1 MRNWRSIT
9 GGLQKR
15 ERDFMSAI
23 TTYTGTM
30 VDPLNPKPDQI
41 DSRDIAHALSML
53 CRANGHFKTFYS
65 VGQHCVNCM
74 QEAAA
79 RGYSRK
85 VQLACLLHDASEA
98 YLSDVTRPVKHELPQ
113 YLEIEMPLQEAI
125 WNKYLPEP
133 MTPEERKQVQD
144 IDDAMLYHEFLAL
157 MDTRLAAV
165 EPVLQ
170 AKPEFDFVGFSY
182 WETRYLQ
189 SLSLLTKAPA
199 SMGGEKEAR
208 YQALVE
214 KARLSY
220 ASYDGPPDGKNPR
233 LSWCNVCQEINL
245 WTYWQGR
252 GNLNAPIL
260 LVGQDWGCLRTK
272 DGEACIR
279 KIQLAPDGPIP
290 NYMAGNDN
298 PTDKN
303 LVQLFQEALS
313 IPIERSNS
321 NVFFTNFVLGYRNE
335 GTSGGF
341 KPDWIRH
348 DQAFFREL
356 AEIIE
361 PQVILCLG
369 RNTFEGVLTAFSKQ
383 VQIGAYNH
391 FIESDQNPVPV
402 MLNSGKTAYIFALA
416 HCGVMGTLNRNQ
428 GKDTSLNTQI
438 QDWKRI
444 RPYLEGVIHADSIT

>member
-1 MRNWRSIT
+1 M
-9 GGLQKR
+9 
-15 ERDFMSAI
+15 
-23 TTYTGTM
+23 TYTSTM
-30 VDPLNPKPDQI
+30 FDPLNPQLDQI

-98 YLSDVTRPVKHELPQ
+98 YLSDVTRPVKQELPQ
-113 YLEIEMPLQEAI
+113 YLEIEKPLQEAI

-157 MDTRLAAV
+157 MGTRLADTQ
-165 EPVLQ
+165 PILH
-170 AKPEFDFVGFSY
+170 AKPEFDFVGFPY

-199 SMGGEKEAR
+199 SIGGEKEAR
-208 YQALVE
+208 YQALIE

-233 LSWCNVCQEINL
+233 LSWCDSCQEINL

-279 KIQLAPDGPIP
+279 KIQLTPDGPIP
-290 NYMAGNDN
+290 NYMTGNDN

-313 IPIERSNS
+313 IPIERPNS

-335 GTSGGF
+335 GTNGGF

-369 RNTFEGVLTAFSKQ
+369 RNTFEGVLTSFSKQ
-383 VQIGAYNH
+383 VPIGVFNH
-391 FIESDQNPVPV
+391 FIESDQNPMPV
-402 MLNSGKTAYIFALA
+402 VLNSGKTAYIFALA

-444 RPYLEGVIHADSIT
+444 RPYLEGIIHADSIT

>member
-1 MRNWRSIT
+1 MRNWSSIT

-23 TTYTGTM
+23 MTYTGTM
-30 VDPLNPKPDQI
+30 FDPLNPKPDQI

-133 MTPEERKQVQD
+133 MTPEEQKQVQD

-157 MDTRLAAV
+157 MDTRLAAA

-170 AKPEFDFVGFSY
+170 AKPEFDFVRFSY

-189 SLSLLTKAPA
+189 LLSLLTKAPD
-199 SMGGEKEAR
+199 SMIGEKEAR

-220 ASYDGPPDGKNPR
+220 ASYDGPPDGKDPR
-233 LSWCNVCQEINL
+233 LSWCDACQEINL

-298 PTDKN
+298 STDKN
-303 LVQLFQEALS
+303 LVRLFQETLS
-313 IPIERSNS
+313 ISVETPASE
-321 NVFFTNFVLGYRNE
+321 VFFTNFVLGYRNE

-383 VQIGAYNH
+383 VQIGAFNH
-391 FIESDQNPVPV
+391 FIESDQNPIPIV
-402 MLNSGKTAYIFALA
+402 LNSGKTAYVFALA

-444 RPYLEGVIHADSIT
+444 QPYLEGVVHEY

>member
-1 MRNWRSIT
+1 
-9 GGLQKR
+9 
-15 ERDFMSAI
+15 MSAI
-23 TTYTGTM
+23 MTYTGTM
-30 VDPLNPKPDQI
+30 FDPLNPNPDQI
-41 DSRDIAHALSML
+41 DNRDIAHALSML

-98 YLSDVTRPVKHELPQ
+98 YLSDVTRPVKQELPQ
-113 YLEIEMPLQEAI
+113 YLEIEKPLQEAI
-125 WNKYLPEP
+125 WNKYLAEP
-133 MTPEERKQVQD
+133 MTPEERKQVQE

-157 MDTRLAAV
+157 MDTRLAAA

-199 SMGGEKEAR
+199 SIGGEKEAR

-214 KARLSY
+214 KALLSY

-233 LSWCNVCQEINL
+233 LSWCDACQEINL

-303 LVQLFQEALS
+303 LVRLFQEALS
-313 IPIERSNS
+313 ISVEKPNPK
-321 NVFFTNFVLGYRNE
+321 VFFTNFVLGYRNE

-391 FIESDQNPVPV
+391 FIESNQNPVPV
-402 MLNSGKTAYIFALA
+402 MLNSGKTAYVFALA

-428 GKDTSLNTQI
+428 GKDKILNTQI

>member
-1 MRNWRSIT
+1 MRNWSSIT

-23 TTYTGTM
+23 MTYTGTM
-30 VDPLNPKPDQI
+30 FDPLNPKPDQI

-98 YLSDVTRPVKHELPQ
+98 YLSDVTRPVKQELPQ
-113 YLEIEMPLQEAI
+113 YLEIEKPLQEAI
-125 WNKYLPEP
+125 WNKYLAEP

-157 MDTRLAAV
+157 MGTRLADTQ
-165 EPVLQ
+165 PVLH
-170 AKPEFDFVGFSY
+170 ANPEFDFVGFSY

-199 SMGGEKEAR
+199 SIGGEKEAR
-208 YQALVE
+208 YQALIE

-233 LSWCNVCQEINL
+233 LSWCNACQEINL

-260 LVGQDWGCLRTK
+260 LVGQDWGCLRTI

-279 KIQLAPDGPIP
+279 KIQLAPNGPIP
-290 NYMAGNDN
+290 DYMTGNDN

-313 IPIERSNS
+313 ISVETPASE
-321 NVFFTNFVLGYRNE
+321 VFFTNFVLGYRNE

-341 KPDWIRH
+341 KQDWVRH
-348 DQAFFREL
+348 DKDYFREL
-356 AEIIE
+356 TEIIE
-361 PQVILCLG
+361 PKVILCLG
-369 RNTFEGVLTAFSKQ
+369 RNTFEGVLTAFRKQ
-383 VQIGAYNH
+383 VQIGAFNH

-402 MLNSGKTAYIFALA
+402 VLNSGKTAYIFALA

-444 RPYLEGVIHADSIT
+444 QPYLEGVIHGDSIT

>member
-1 MRNWRSIT
+1 
-9 GGLQKR
+9 
-15 ERDFMSAI
+15 MSAI

-98 YLSDVTRPVKHELPQ
+98 YLSDVTRPVKQELPQ
-113 YLEIEMPLQEAI
+113 YLKIEKPLQEAI

-133 MTPEERKQVQD
+133 MTPEERKQVQE

-157 MDTRLAAV
+157 MDTRLAAA

-199 SMGGEKEAR
+199 SIGGEKEAR

-214 KARLSY
+214 KALLSY

-233 LSWCNVCQEINL
+233 LSWCDACQEINL

-279 KIQLAPDGPIP
+279 KIQLAPDGPIS

-298 PTDKN
+298 STDKN
-303 LVQLFQEALS
+303 LVRLFQEALS
-313 IPIERSNS
+313 ISLKTPASE
-321 NVFFTNFVLGYRNE
+321 VFFTNFVLGYRNE

-341 KPDWIRH
+341 KQDWVRH
-348 DQAFFREL
+348 DKEYFREL

-361 PQVILCLG
+361 PKVILCLG

-383 VQIGAYNH
+383 IQIGAFNH

-402 MLNSGKTAYIFALA
+402 MLNSGKTTYVFALA

-444 RPYLEGVIHADSIT
+444 QPYLEGVIHADSIT

>member
-1 MRNWRSIT
+1 
-9 GGLQKR
+9 
-15 ERDFMSAI
+15 MSAI
-23 TTYTGTM
+23 MTYTGTM
-30 VDPLNPKPDQI
+30 FDPLNPKPGQI

-98 YLSDVTRPVKHELPQ
+98 YLSDVTRPVKQELPQ
-113 YLEIEMPLQEAI
+113 YLEIEKPLQEAI

-157 MDTRLAAV
+157 MDTRLTAA

-170 AKPEFDFVGFSY
+170 AKLEFDFVGFSY

-189 SLSLLTKAPA
+189 SLSLLTKAPD
-199 SMGGEKEAR
+199 STGGEKEAR

-233 LSWCNVCQEINL
+233 LSWCDACQEINL

-279 KIQLAPDGPIP
+279 KIQFAPDGPIP
-290 NYMAGNDN
+290 NYMTGNDN

-303 LVQLFQEALS
+303 LVRLFQEALS
-313 IPIERSNS
+313 ISIERPNS

-335 GTSGGF
+335 GTSGDF

-361 PQVILCLG
+361 PEVILCLG
-369 RNTFEGVLTAFSKQ
+369 RSTFEGVLTAFSKP
-383 VQIGAYNH
+383 VQIGAFNH

-402 MLNSGKTAYIFALA
+402 VLNSGKTAYIFALA

-444 RPYLEGVIHADSIT
+444 QPYLEGVIHADSIT

>member
-1 MRNWRSIT
+1 M
-9 GGLQKR
+9 
-15 ERDFMSAI
+15 
-23 TTYTGTM
+23 TYTGTM
-30 VDPLNPKPDQI
+30 FDPLNPKPDQI

-79 RGYSRK
+79 KGYSRK

-113 YLEIEMPLQEAI
+113 YLEIEKPLQEAI

-133 MTPEERKQVQD
+133 MTPEERKQVQE

-157 MDTRLAAV
+157 MGTRLADTQ
-165 EPVLQ
+165 PILH

-214 KARLSY
+214 KTRLSY

-233 LSWCNVCQEINL
+233 LSWCDACQEINL

-290 NYMAGNDN
+290 NYMTGNDN

-303 LVQLFQEALS
+303 LVRLFQEALS
-313 IPIERSNS
+313 ISVETPASE
-321 NVFFTNFVLGYRNE
+321 VFFTNFVLGYRNE

-383 VQIGAYNH
+383 VQIRAYNH

-402 MLNSGKTAYIFALA
+402 MLNSGKTAYVFALA

-444 RPYLEGVIHADSIT
+444 RSYLEGVIHADSIT

>member
-199 SMGGEKEAR
+199 SIDGEKEAR

-233 LSWCNVCQEINL
+233 LSWCDACQEINL

-279 KIQLAPDGPIP
+279 KIQFAPDGPIP

-298 PTDKN
+298 STDKN
-303 LVQLFQEALS
+303 LVRLFQETLS
-313 IPIERSNS
+313 ISVETPASE
-321 NVFFTNFVLGYRNE
+321 VFFTNFVLGYRNE

-369 RNTFEGVLTAFSKQ
+369 RNTFEGVLTALSKQ
-383 VQIGAYNH
+383 VQIGAFNH
-391 FIESDQNPVPV
+391 FIESDQNPIPIV
-402 MLNSGKTAYIFALA
+402 LNSGKTAYVFALA

-444 RPYLEGVIHADSIT
+444 RPYLEGIIHADSIT

>member
-1 MRNWRSIT
+1 MRNWDNIT

-23 TTYTGTM
+23 MTYTGTM
-30 VDPLNPKPDQI
+30 FDPLNPKPDQI

-98 YLSDVTRPVKHELPQ
+98 YLSDVTRPVKQELPQ
-113 YLEIEMPLQEAI
+113 YLEIEKPLQEAI

-133 MTPEERKQVQD
+133 MTPEERKQVQE

-157 MDTRLAAV
+157 MGTRLADTQ
-165 EPVLQ
+165 PILH

-199 SMGGEKEAR
+199 SIGGEKEAH

-233 LSWCNVCQEINL
+233 LSWCNACQEINL

-272 DGEACIR
+272 DGEASIR

-313 IPIERSNS
+313 IPIERPNS

-383 VQIGAYNH
+383 VQIGAFNH
-391 FIESDQNPVPV
+391 FIESDQNPVSV
-402 MLNSGKTAYIFALA
+402 VLNSGKTSYIFALA

-444 RPYLEGVIHADSIT
+444 QPYLEGVIHGDSIT

>member
-1 MRNWRSIT
+1 M
-9 GGLQKR
+9 
-15 ERDFMSAI
+15 
-23 TTYTGTM
+23 TYTGTM
-30 VDPLNPKPDQI
+30 FDPLNPKPDQI

-113 YLEIEMPLQEAI
+113 YLEIEKPLQEAI

-157 MDTRLAAV
+157 MGTRLTAA

-233 LSWCNVCQEINL
+233 LSWCDACQEINL

-260 LVGQDWGCLRTK
+260 LVGQDWGCLRAK

-279 KIQLAPDGPIP
+279 KIHLAPDGPIP
-290 NYMAGNDN
+290 NYMTGNDN

-313 IPIERSNS
+313 IPIERPNS

-369 RNTFEGVLTAFSKQ
+369 RNTFEGVLTAFGKEKT
-383 VQIGAYNH
+383 VKIGAFNH
-391 FIESDQNPVPV
+391 FLESDDNPIPVLLQN
-402 MLNSGKTAYIFALA
+402 GKTAYIFALA
-416 HCGVMGTLNRNQ
+416 HCGAMGTLNRNQ
-428 GKDTSLNTQI
+428 GKDMRLTAQI

-444 RPYLEGVIHADSIT
+444 LPYLEGVIHGDSIT

>member
-1 MRNWRSIT
+1 MRNWSSIT

-23 TTYTGTM
+23 MTYTGTM
-30 VDPLNPKPDQI
+30 FDPLNPKPDQI

-113 YLEIEMPLQEAI
+113 YLEIEKPLQEAI

-157 MDTRLAAV
+157 MGTRLADTQ
-165 EPVLQ
+165 PILH
-170 AKPEFDFVGFSY
+170 AKPEFDFVGFPY

-199 SMGGEKEAR
+199 SVDVEKEAR

-233 LSWCNVCQEINL
+233 LSWCDACQEINL

-290 NYMAGNDN
+290 NYMTENDN

-303 LVQLFQEALS
+303 LVRLFQEALS
-313 IPIERSNS
+313 ISIERPNS

-341 KPDWIRH
+341 KPDWVRH
-348 DQAFFREL
+348 DQSFFREL

-361 PQVILCLG
+361 PKVILCLG
-369 RNTFEGVLTAFSKQ
+369 RNTFEGVLTAFSRQ
-383 VQIGAYNH
+383 VQIGAFNH
-391 FIESDQNPVPV
+391 FIESDQNPVPA

-428 GKDTSLNTQI
+428 GKDTGLNTQI

-444 RPYLEGVIHADSIT
+444 RPYLEGVVHED

>member
-1 MRNWRSIT
+1 MRNWSSIT

-23 TTYTGTM
+23 MTYTGTM
-30 VDPLNPKPDQI
+30 FDPLNPKPDQI

-113 YLEIEMPLQEAI
+113 YLEIEKPLQEAI

-133 MTPEERKQVQD
+133 MTPEEQKQVQD

-157 MDTRLAAV
+157 MDTRLAAA

-189 SLSLLTKAPA
+189 SLSLLTKTTA
-199 SMGGEKEAR
+199 SVDGGKEAR
-208 YQALVE
+208 YQALIE

-233 LSWCNVCQEINL
+233 LSWCNACQEINL

-290 NYMAGNDN
+290 DYMTGNDN

-303 LVQLFQEALS
+303 LVQLFQEALYIS
-313 IPIERSNS
+313 IERPNS

-341 KPDWIRH
+341 KLDWVRH
-348 DQAFFREL
+348 DKEYFREL

-361 PQVILCLG
+361 SKVILCLG

-383 VQIGAYNH
+383 VQIGAFNH
-391 FIESDQNPVPV
+391 FIESCQNPVPV
-402 MLNSGKTAYIFALA
+402 VLNSGKTSYIFALA

-444 RPYLEGVIHADSIT
+444 QPYLEGVVHEY

>member
-1 MRNWRSIT
+1 M

-23 TTYTGTM
+23 MTYTGTM
-30 VDPLNPKPDQI
+30 FDPLNPKPDQI

-79 RGYSRK
+79 REYSRK

-98 YLSDVTRPVKHELPQ
+98 YLSDVTRPVKQELPQ
-113 YLEIEMPLQEAI
+113 YLEIEKPLQEAI
-125 WNKYLPEP
+125 WKKYLAEP

-157 MDTRLAAV
+157 MGTKLTDTQPILH
-165 EPVLQ
+165 

-189 SLSLLTKAPA
+189 LLSQFTKAPA

-214 KARLSY
+214 KACLSY

-233 LSWCNVCQEINL
+233 LSWCDACQEINL

>member
-1 MRNWRSIT
+1 MRNWSSIT

-98 YLSDVTRPVKHELPQ
+98 YLSDITRPVKQELPQ
-113 YLEIEMPLQEAI
+113 YLEIEKPLQEAI
-125 WNKYLPEP
+125 LNKYLAEP
-133 MTPEERKQVQD
+133 LTQEEWKQVQD

-157 MDTRLAAV
+157 IDSRLAAA
-165 EPVLQ
+165 EPVLHS
-170 AKPEFDFVGFSY
+170 KPEFNFVGFSY

-189 SLSLLTKAPA
+189 SLSQLTKAPA

-233 LSWCNVCQEINL
+233 LSWCDACQEINL

>member
-1 MRNWRSIT
+1 MRNWSSILI
-9 GGLQKR
+9 GLQKR

-23 TTYTGTM
+23 MTYTGTM
-30 VDPLNPKPDQI
+30 FDPLNPKPDQI

-98 YLSDVTRPVKHELPQ
+98 YLSDVTRPVKQELPQ
-113 YLEIEMPLQEAI
+113 YLEIEEPLQEAI
-125 WNKYLPEP
+125 WNKYLSEP
-133 MTPEERKQVQD
+133 MTPEERKQVQE

-157 MDTRLAAV
+157 MDTRLAAA
-165 EPVLQ
+165 EPVLH
-170 AKPEFDFVGFSY
+170 AKPEFNFVGFSY

-189 SLSLLTKAPA
+189 LLSQLTKAPA

-233 LSWCNVCQEINL
+233 LSWCDACKEINL

-260 LVGQDWGCLRTK
+260 LVGQDWGSLRTK

-303 LVQLFQEALS
+303 LVRLFQEALS
-313 IPIERSNS
+313 ISVETPASE
-321 NVFFTNFVLGYRNE
+321 VFFTNFVLGHRNE

-369 RNTFEGVLTAFSKQ
+369 RNTFEGVLTAFRKQ
-383 VQIGAYNH
+383 VQIGAFNH

-402 MLNSGKTAYIFALA
+402 VLNSGKTAYIFALA

-428 GKDTSLNTQI
+428 GKDMSLNTQI

-444 RPYLEGVIHADSIT
+444 RPYLEGIVHADSIT

>member
-1 MRNWRSIT
+1 M
-9 GGLQKR
+9 
-15 ERDFMSAI
+15 
-23 TTYTGTM
+23 TYTSTM
-30 VDPLNPKPDQI
+30 FDPLNPQLDQI

-98 YLSDVTRPVKHELPQ
+98 YLSDVTRPVKQELPQ
-113 YLEIEMPLQEAI
+113 YLEIEKPLQEAI

-157 MDTRLAAV
+157 MGTRLADTQ
-165 EPVLQ
+165 PILH
-170 AKPEFDFVGFSY
+170 AKPEFDFVGFPY

-199 SMGGEKEAR
+199 SIGGEKEAR
-208 YQALVE
+208 YQALIE

-233 LSWCNVCQEINL
+233 LSWCDSCQEINL

-279 KIQLAPDGPIP
+279 KIQLTPDGPIP
-290 NYMAGNDN
+290 NYMTGNDN

-313 IPIERSNS
+313 IPIERPNS

-335 GTSGGF
+335 GTNGGF

-369 RNTFEGVLTAFSKQ
+369 RNTFEGVLTSFSKQ
-383 VQIGAYNH
+383 VPIGVFNH
-391 FIESDQNPVPV
+391 FIESDQNPMPV
-402 MLNSGKTAYIFALA
+402 VLNSGKTAYIFALA

-444 RPYLEGVIHADSIT
+444 RPHLEGVIHANSIT

>member
-1 MRNWRSIT
+1 
-9 GGLQKR
+9 
-15 ERDFMSAI
+15 MSAI

-113 YLEIEMPLQEAI
+113 YLEIEKPLQEAI

-157 MDTRLAAV
+157 MGTRLTAA

-233 LSWCNVCQEINL
+233 LSWCDACQEINL

-260 LVGQDWGCLRTK
+260 LVGQDWGCLRAK

-279 KIQLAPDGPIP
+279 KIHLAPDGPIP
-290 NYMAGNDN
+290 NYMTGNDN

-313 IPIERSNS
+313 IPIERPNS

-369 RNTFEGVLTAFSKQ
+369 RNTFEGVLTAFGKEKT
-383 VQIGAYNH
+383 VKIGAFNH
-391 FIESDQNPVPV
+391 FLESDDNPIPVLLQN
-402 MLNSGKTAYIFALA
+402 GKTAYIFALA
-416 HCGVMGTLNRNQ
+416 HCGAMGTLNRNQ
-428 GKDTSLNTQI
+428 GKDMRLTAQI

-444 RPYLEGVIHADSIT
+444 LPYLEGVIHGDSIT